1 MVCLGGSWMQLFPD
15 DEWMGLFRCSMMN
28 RRIGLFLDD
37 GCNGMSVPGKEY
49 QVFQ

>member
-28 RRIGLFLDD
+28 RRIGLFLDG
-37 GCNGMSVPGKEY
+37 GCNGLSVPGKEY